1 MKAETQKLNISD
13 MDLEEKDPDSKV
25 VSLMGLIMCYQKFDQ
40 ILIRF
45 STIRF
50 YYLSKLT
57 NNMVSD
63 SQTSDQHLIVH
74 DKAQ

>member
-1 MKAETQKLNISD
+1 MKVETQKLNTSN

-25 VSLMGLIMCYQKFDQ
+25 VPLMGLIMYSDQ

-50 YYLSKLT
+50 YYLSKFT

-63 SQTSDQHLIVH
+63 SQTSDQHLINF
-74 DKAQ
+74 

>member
-1 MKAETQKLNISD
+1 MKAETQKLNISN

-25 VSLMGLIMCYQKFDQ
+25 VPLMGLIMNYQKFDQ

-50 YYLSKLT
+50 Y
-57 NNMVSD
+57 
-63 SQTSDQHLIVH
+63 
-74 DKAQ
+74 

>member
-1 MKAETQKLNISD
+1 MKAETQKLNISN

-25 VSLMGLIMCYQKFDQ
+25 VPLMGLIMNYQKFDQ

-50 YYLSKLT
+50 YYLNKFT

-63 SQTSDQHLIVH
+63 SQTSDQHLNNF
-74 DKAQ
+74 

>member
-1 MKAETQKLNISD
+1 
-13 MDLEEKDPDSKV
+13 
-25 VSLMGLIMCYQKFDQ
+25 MGLIMYYQKFDQ

-50 YYLSKLT
+50 YYLSKFT

-63 SQTSDQHLIVH
+63 SKTSDQHLINF
-74 DKAQ
+74 

>member
-1 MKAETQKLNISD
+1 MKVETQKLNISN

-25 VSLMGLIMCYQKFDQ
+25 VPLMGLIMYYQKFDQ

-50 YYLSKLT
+50 YYLSKFT

-63 SQTSDQHLIVH
+63 SKTSDQHLINF
-74 DKAQ
+74 

>member
-1 MKAETQKLNISD
+1 MKAETQKLNISN

-25 VSLMGLIMCYQKFDQ
+25 VPLMGLFMYYQKFDQ

-50 YYLSKLT
+50 YYLSKFT
-57 NNMVSD
+57 NF
-63 SQTSDQHLIVH
+63 
-74 DKAQ
+74 

>member
-1 MKAETQKLNISD
+1 MKAETQKLNISN

-25 VSLMGLIMCYQKFDQ
+25 VPLMGLIMCYQKYDQ

-45 STIRF
+45 STFRF
-50 YYLSKLT
+50 YYYLSKFT

-63 SQTSDQHLIVH
+63 SQSFDQHLINF
-74 DKAQ
+74 

>member
-1 MKAETQKLNISD
+1 MKVETQKLNTSN

-25 VSLMGLIMCYQKFDQ
+25 VPLMGLIMYYQKFDQ
-40 ILIRF
+40 ILIEL

-50 YYLSKLT
+50 YYLSKFT

-63 SQTSDQHLIVH
+63 SQTSDQHLINF
-74 DKAQ
+74 

>member
-1 MKAETQKLNISD
+1 MKVETQKLNISN

-25 VSLMGLIMCYQKFDQ
+25 VPLMGLIMYYQKFDQ

-50 YYLSKLT
+50 YYLSKFT

-63 SQTSDQHLIVH
+63 SQTSDQHLINFC
-74 DKAQ
+74 

>member
-1 MKAETQKLNISD
+1 MKAETQKLNISN

-25 VSLMGLIMCYQKFDQ
+25 IPLMGLIMNYQKFDQ

-50 YYLSKLT
+50 YYLSKFT

-63 SQTSDQHLIVH
+63 SQTSDQHLNNF
-74 DKAQ
+74 

>member
-1 MKAETQKLNISD
+1 MKAETQKLNISN

-25 VSLMGLIMCYQKFDQ
+25 VPLMGLIMNYQKFDQ

-50 YYLSKLT
+50 YYLSKFT

-63 SQTSDQHLIVH
+63 SQTSDQHLNNF
-74 DKAQ
+74 

>member
-1 MKAETQKLNISD
+1 MKVETQKLNISN

-25 VSLMGLIMCYQKFDQ
+25 VPLMGLIMNYQKFDQ

-50 YYLSKLT
+50 YYLNKFT

-63 SQTSDQHLIVH
+63 SQTSDQHLNNF
-74 DKAQ
+74 

>member
-1 MKAETQKLNISD
+1 

-25 VSLMGLIMCYQKFDQ
+25 VPRMGLIMYCQKFDQ

-50 YYLSKLT
+50 YYLSKFT

-63 SQTSDQHLIVH
+63 SQTSDQHLINF
-74 DKAQ
+74 

>member
-1 MKAETQKLNISD
+1 MKAETQKLNISN

-25 VSLMGLIMCYQKFDQ
+25 VPLMGLIMNYQKFDQ

-50 YYLSKLT
+50 YYLSKFT

-63 SQTSDQHLIVH
+63 SQTSDQHLINF
-74 DKAQ
+74 

>member
-1 MKAETQKLNISD
+1 MKVETQKLNISN

-25 VSLMGLIMCYQKFDQ
+25 VPLMGLIMYYQKFDQ

-50 YYLSKLT
+50 YYLSKFT

-63 SQTSDQHLIVH
+63 SQTSDQHLINF
-74 DKAQ
+74 